1 LSTVIDVGGIKISAL
16 NDGEVHLPPMYYP
29 GLDFGAHPELLQA
42 DGTYHIP
49 VGCFLIQAADLTVL
63 VDAGLGPS
71 SIAFPGDI
79 AATAGLTDPPDSIAA
94 GGLLPGALAA
104 AGVAPADITTVFLTH
119 LHADHIGWVAPGG
132 VLFFP
137 NAVVMCG
144 AVEWETPPTAP
155 APGELDGCSVD
166 SPKHPRG
173 LGGHTPGHYVVSV
186 SSDGERAYLLGDVV
200 HHPLQ
205 LNDKGISFLSETE
218 PERALRAREE
228 LLTALQG
235 RNVSIGM
242 AHFPG
247 LDFQQITTANGRQWT
262 IAG

>member
-1 LSTVIDVGGIKISAL
+1 MIGKWRVRVLTELVRKVWRHLSSGIPASARKENLLSTVIDVGGIKVSAL

-49 VGCFLIQAADLTVL
+49 VGCFLIQAEDRTVL

-71 SIAFPGDI
+71 SIPFPGDI
-79 AATAGLTDPPDSIAA
+79 AAAAGLTDPPESIAA

-104 AGVAPADITTVFLTH
+104 AGVAPAEL
-119 LHADHIGWVAPGG
+119 APG
-132 VLFFP
+132 VS
-137 NAVVMCG
+137 AHH
-144 AVEWETPPTAP
+144 
-155 APGELDGCSVD
+155 
-166 SPKHPRG
+166 SP
-173 LGGHTPGHYVVSV
+173 GHTPGHYVVSV
-186 SSDGERAYLLGDVV
+186 SSNGEAAYLLGDAV

-205 LNDKGISFLSETE
+205 LNDKDISFLSETE
-218 PERALRAREE
+218 PERALQAREE

-242 AHFPG
+242 THFPG
-247 LDFQQITTANGRQWT
+247 LDFQRITTANGRQWT
-262 IAG
+262 TVG